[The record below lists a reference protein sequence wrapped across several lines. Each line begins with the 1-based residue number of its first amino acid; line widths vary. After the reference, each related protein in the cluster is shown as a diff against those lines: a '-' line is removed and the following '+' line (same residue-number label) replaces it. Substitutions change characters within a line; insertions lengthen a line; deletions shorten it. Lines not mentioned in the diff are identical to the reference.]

1 MSRRSV
7 LSALLLPAWLVLA
20 STVAQAQVTN
30 VIASTVKAQFTA
42 STDHNVVVE
51 GNPLVLN
58 YILDTI
64 TMTRPVPTGPLVGG
78 ALALSIPL
86 GKPTPD
92 ASNVITVPVPTLYS
106 GLGNGVYTSTVTAV
120 GPGGATGV
128 SPASDP
134 FVKLGAPKA
143 AGKPS
148 IVGQ

>member
-1 MSRRSV
+1 MKR
-7 LSALLLPAWLVLA
+7 LLFLIAFLLA

-30 VIASTVKAQFTA
+30 VIASTVKVQFTA
-42 STDHNVVVE
+42 STDHNIVVE

-92 ASNVITVPVPTLYS
+92 AGSVITVPVPTLFS
-106 GLGNGVYTSTVTAV
+106 GLANGVYTSTVTAV

-128 SPASDP
+128 SAASDP
-134 FVKLGAPKA
+134 FVKLGAPRA
-143 AGKPS
+143 VGKPS